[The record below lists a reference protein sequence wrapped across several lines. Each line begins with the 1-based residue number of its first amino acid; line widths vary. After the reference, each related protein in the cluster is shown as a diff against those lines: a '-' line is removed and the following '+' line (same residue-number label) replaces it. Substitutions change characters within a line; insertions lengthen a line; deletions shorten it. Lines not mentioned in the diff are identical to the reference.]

1 MGQGDGIISGKGVEV
16 NFGGTSAGQGSQPN
30 GGVIEKS
37 KDDSQ
42 VFDFMTGWVM
52 LQGFPG
58 GQMIKNLPAMRETHI

>member
-1 MGQGDGIISGKGVEV
+1 MEGVEV

-42 VFDFMTGWVM
+42 VFYFMTGWVM
-52 LQGFPG
+52 L
-58 GQMIKNLPAMRETHI
+58 